1 MIFKFFPFFVFH
13 KFFKKNQLPINMRKN
28 KEENVYQEEVVE
40 IKVDDD
46 EMSAEEGGFMQ
57 GYNED

>member
-1 MIFKFFPFFVFH
+1 
-13 KFFKKNQLPINMRKN
+13 MRKN